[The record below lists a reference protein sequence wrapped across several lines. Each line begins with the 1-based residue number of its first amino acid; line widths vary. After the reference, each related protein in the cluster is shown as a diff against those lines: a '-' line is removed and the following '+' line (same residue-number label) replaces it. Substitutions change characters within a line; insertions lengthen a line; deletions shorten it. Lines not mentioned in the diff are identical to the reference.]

1 MGKQQNVGGL
11 WPQCPT
17 IEAIFVMFFGGLGYL
32 AYAQGEVG
40 LSKGMVG
47 VGAFF
52 LFVLGSSILRARKWQ
67 KRR

>member
-1 MGKQQNVGGL
+1 
-11 WPQCPT
+11 
-17 IEAIFVMFFGGLGYL
+17 VMFFGGLGYL